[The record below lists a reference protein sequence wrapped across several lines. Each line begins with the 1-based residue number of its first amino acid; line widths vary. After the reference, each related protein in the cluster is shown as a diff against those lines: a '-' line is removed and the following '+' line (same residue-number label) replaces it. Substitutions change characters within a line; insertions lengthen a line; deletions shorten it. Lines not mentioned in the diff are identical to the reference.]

1 VKTRYGAELLAE
13 VYLDRDLEATAT
25 SHAHLHDSACGDLR
39 AGDSSVHRLPLRP
52 PCRIAAIVLEKTN
65 QPGEAGQARDGPGCV
80 GDRTPYPTQ
89 LSASIRRATSAQR
102 AASRLA
108 ARQQARA
115 MVRLTMGLIIG
126 VETFDLAAL
135 TRSGEALRSFLS

>member
-1 VKTRYGAELLAE
+1 
-13 VYLDRDLEATAT
+13 
-25 SHAHLHDSACGDLR
+25 
-39 AGDSSVHRLPLRP
+39 
-52 PCRIAAIVLEKTN
+52 
-65 QPGEAGQARDGPGCV
+65 
-80 GDRTPYPTQ
+80 
-89 LSASIRRATSAQR
+89 
-102 AASRLA
+102 LA